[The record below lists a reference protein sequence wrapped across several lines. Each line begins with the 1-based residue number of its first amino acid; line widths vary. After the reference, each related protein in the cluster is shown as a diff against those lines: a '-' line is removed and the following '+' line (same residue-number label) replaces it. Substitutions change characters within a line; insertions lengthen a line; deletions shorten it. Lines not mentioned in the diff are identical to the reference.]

1 MWQWDIPPEN
11 LTPTG
16 AAICG
21 GQIYLMEGY
30 STSRSSS
37 TSVAQL
43 VAQPELYSG
52 SSCSSVSA
60 LWQGVRS
67 GYSSSRSSSSID
79 MSSGLTILSD
89 YGMRVD
95 NVNTIRVGGT
105 LLGSNTTPS
114 RYQDV
119 TLMSGPSDEIDG
131 DGLEILDGGDSGSN
145 LNVVDGGSSS
155 GYGVITIG
163 GVAYA
168 QIIDIVS
175 DYLIYKGW
183 AAVGSLTSA
192 PLWRI
197 QKIVIGFDDD
207 VTKTWAD
214 GDAEFNNVWDN
225 RLSFTYS

>member
-1 MWQWDIPPEN
+1 MWQWDITPEDI
-11 LTPTG
+11 TPTG
-16 AAICG
+16 FGICG
-21 GQIYLMEGY
+21 GEVKLTEGY
-30 STSRSSS
+30 SGSRSSS
-37 TSVAQL
+37 VAP
-43 VAQPELYSG
+43 VQPYMQPAGYSG
-52 SSCSSVSA
+52 SQTSSVVE
-60 LWQGVRS
+60 LWQGTRS
-67 GYSSSRSSSSID
+67 GYGGCRTSSTLD
-79 MSSGLTILSD
+79 MSSGLTIISD
-89 YGMRVD
+89 HGMRVD

-131 DGLEILDGGDSGSN
+131 DGLEILDGGDSGDN

-155 GYGVITIG
+155 GYGVITVG

-225 RLSFTYS
+225 RLGLAYS